1 MNWIEK
7 WTHNIEKMKLDIM
20 STASGFN
27 DGNDD
32 ESFWERN
39 KSQMYSYLLFGGC
52 TGLFYILHYQL
63 LFRIFGLMF
72 MILLFSSFVSLSI
85 NTFKRGFKWISKR

>member
-7 WTHNIEKMKLDIM
+7 WTQNIEKMKLDIM

-27 DGNDD
+27 DGNED

-39 KSQMYSYLLFGGC
+39 KKQMYTYLLFGGGM
-52 TGLFYILHYQL
+52 GLFYILGQDL
-63 LFRIFGLMF
+63 LFRIFGIMF
-72 MILLFSSFVSLSI
+72 IMVVLGNIVSLSM
-85 NTFKRGFKWISKR
+85 NTFKRGFKWISKK